1 MIDWDKGKDEKT
13 ISSVDFIQK
22 MEKEMDEI
30 CKMLSEE
37 TKSFKAED
45 FFARINKYVVNN
57 ERLLYTHITNY
68 IFLLSEEQFGI
79 LQSNLDSVI
88 QYMGTMEMNGNA
100 PENEDAD
107 AERERTQKTIIKIW
121 DHVNL
126 ARKQYILFCHKDE
139 DYEKIVD
146 EKMEMAEAKISKEMN
161 IQLISLV
168 AIFTALSFLVF
179 GGISSLDNIFSGV
192 QDIPIIKLLIIG
204 CIWCFCIMNLIFTFM
219 FFVAKITKLSVRST
233 DDVNANIIKKYP
245 LVWWSNYVII
255 SVLCLGCWLF
265 FVYTRGYDKQIDSFV
280 RRYDTCFVVVGTIA
294 IGVAMVLIAKKLY
307 KMCVK

>member
-57 ERLLYTHITNY
+57 ETLLYTHITNY

-219 FFVAKITKLSVRST
+219 FFVARITKLSVRST

-265 FVYTRGYDKQIDSFV
+265 FVYTRGYDKQIDSFI

>member
-219 FFVAKITKLSVRST
+219 FFAAKITKLSVRST

>member
-265 FVYTRGYDKQIDSFV
+265 FVYTRGYDKQIDSFI

>member
-1 MIDWDKGKDEKT
+1 
-13 ISSVDFIQK
+13 
-22 MEKEMDEI
+22 
-30 CKMLSEE
+30 
-37 TKSFKAED
+37 
-45 FFARINKYVVNN
+45 
-57 ERLLYTHITNY
+57 
-68 IFLLSEEQFGI
+68 
-79 LQSNLDSVI
+79 
-88 QYMGTMEMNGNA
+88 MGTMEMNGNA

-219 FFVAKITKLSVRST
+219 FFVARITKLSVRST

-265 FVYTRGYDKQIDSFV
+265 FVYTRGYDKQIDSFI

>member
-204 CIWCFCIMNLIFTFM
+204 CIWCFYIMNLIFTFM

-265 FVYTRGYDKQIDSFV
+265 FVYTRRYDKQIDSFI

>member
-233 DDVNANIIKKYP
+233 DDVNANIIKEYP

-265 FVYTRGYDKQIDSFV
+265 FVYTRGYDKQIDSFI

>member
-192 QDIPIIKLLIIG
+192 QEIPIIKLLIIG

-265 FVYTRGYDKQIDSFV
+265 FVYTRGYDKQIDSFI

>member
-204 CIWCFCIMNLIFTFM
+204 CIWCFYIMNLIFTFM
-219 FFVAKITKLSVRST
+219 FFVARITKLSVRST

-265 FVYTRGYDKQIDSFV
+265 FVYTRGYDKQIDSFI

>member
-204 CIWCFCIMNLIFTFM
+204 CIWCFYIMNLIFTFM

-265 FVYTRGYDKQIDSFV
+265 FVYTRGYDKQIDSFI

-294 IGVAMVLIAKKLY
+294 IGVAMVLIAKKMY

>member
-219 FFVAKITKLSVRST
+219 FFVARITKLSVRST

-265 FVYTRGYDKQIDSFV
+265 FVYTRGYDKQIDSFI

>member
-204 CIWCFCIMNLIFTFM
+204 CIWCFYIMNLIFTFM

-265 FVYTRGYDKQIDSFV
+265 FVYTRGYDKQIDSFI

>member
-219 FFVAKITKLSVRST
+219 FFVARITKLSVRST

-265 FVYTRGYDKQIDSFV
+265 FVYTRGYDKQIDSFI

-294 IGVAMVLIAKKLY
+294 IVVAMVLIAKKLY

>member
-204 CIWCFCIMNLIFTFM
+204 CIWCFCIMNLIFIFM

-265 FVYTRGYDKQIDSFV
+265 FVYTRGYDKQIDSFI

>member
-265 FVYTRGYDKQIDSFV
+265 FVYTRGYDKQIDSFI

-294 IGVAMVLIAKKLY
+294 IGVAMVLIAKKMY

>member
-204 CIWCFCIMNLIFTFM
+204 CIWCFCIMNPIFTFM

-265 FVYTRGYDKQIDSFV
+265 FVYTRGYDKQIDSFI

-294 IGVAMVLIAKKLY
+294 IGVAMVLIAKKMY